1 MARKGGTD
9 KFVRDELTWLLGG
22 GHAHASYDR
31 AVADL
36 PARLRGARVRGV
48 AWSPWMLVEHL
59 RLTQRDI
66 VDFCR
71 NPKYK
76 ERKWPDDYWPNAA
89 GPSSDAAWRASIA
102 AFKRDLR
109 TMIRM
114 VNDPRVDLY
123 ARIPWWHESLT
134 VLREALLVADHNAYH
149 IGQLIGLRR
158 ALGAWKD

>member
-1 MARKGGTD
+1 MVTKTRTD
-9 KFVRDELTWLLGG
+9 KLVRDELTWLLSG
-22 GHAHASYDR
+22 GHAHAGYDR

-36 PARLRGARVRGV
+36 PARMRGAKAPGV
-48 AWSPWMLVEHL
+48 PWSSWMLVEHL
-59 RLTQRDI
+59 RLVQFDI

-76 ERKWPDDYWPNAA
+76 ERKWPDEYWPSTAA
-89 GPSSDAAWRASIA
+89 PPSAAAWSASIA

-109 TMIRM
+109 TMIRL
-114 VNDPRVDLY
+114 VNNPRTDLH
-123 ARIPWWHESLT
+123 ARIPWWREPVS